1 MENSMDVIIN
11 GKLDDISAML
21 VCAVRYSLGRR
32 TYIVSWTCE
41 FIINNLHLL
50 TDKDKQVMIRDIKEQ
65 EKYGYG
71 DECDKICWMN
81 LLKILER

>member
-1 MENSMDVIIN
+1 MEIKIN

-41 FIINNLHLL
+41 FIRNNLHLL
-50 TDKDKQVMIRDIKEQ
+50 TDKDKQVMIKDIKEQ

-71 DECDKICWMN
+71 DECDKADWIK
-81 LLKILER
+81 LLKTLEE

>member
-1 MENSMDVIIN
+1 MELKIT
-11 GKLDDISAML
+11 GKLEDISAML

-41 FIINNLHLL
+41 FITNNLHLI

-65 EKYGYG
+65 ERFGYG
-71 DECDKICWMN
+71 DDFDKSEWMK
-81 LLKILER
+81 LLKLLEN